1 MLILFL
7 TATIVQDFHNGDD
20 FLRNNQQAKQ
30 SEILLVDD
38 TPEQIEAA
46 VAALRQS
53 NIKVRIA
60 SKGPT
65 ALRLIEQH
73 APDLILL
80 DVYMPEMDGFEVCK
94 AIKSNQD
101 FNNIPIIFLT
111 ASDDEESI
119 KKGFELGAQD
129 YVIKPFNISELL
141 ARVNTH
147 IALKQQ
153 TESLKEANREL
164 DSFCYTVSHD
174 LKAPL
179 ISIKKLIGYF
189 EADYKDKLDGD
200 GHDLLVTISEKSTE
214 VIDIVDHL
222 LELSKMGEMPMKKEE
237 IDLEKLFRE
246 VFHELMKNETNR
258 QVRFNLHQL
267 PVINGDPV
275 MVKLLVHNILSNAI
289 KYTRN
294 EKVAVIKVFSVENE
308 NEYILSIED
317 NGVGF
322 NMMYS
327 SRLFGVF
334 QRLHSQSEFE
344 GSGIGLTICQRI
356 LKRHSGSAWM
366 TGEEGRGASFNFTFP
381 K

>member
-1 MLILFL
+1 MK
-7 TATIVQDFHNGDD
+7 
-20 FLRNNQQAKQ
+20 NNQQTKQ
-30 SEILLVDD
+30 SEILLADD

-60 SKGPT
+60 SKGST

-80 DVYMPEMDGFEVCK
+80 DVYMPGMDGFEVCK
-94 AIKSNQD
+94 AIKCNPD
-101 FNNIPIIFLT
+101 FKNIPIIFLT
-111 ASDDEESI
+111 ASDDEDSI

-164 DSFCYTVSHD
+164 DSFCYSVSHD

-179 ISIKKLIGYF
+179 LSIKKLIGYF
-189 EADYKDKLDGD
+189 ETDYKEKLDAD
-200 GHDLLVTISEKSTE
+200 GHDLLITIGEKSTE

-222 LELSKMGEMPMKKEE
+222 LELSKMGEMPMKEE
-237 IDLEKLFRE
+237 SIQLEMLFQE
-246 VFHELMKNETNR
+246 VFDELMKNEAAR
-258 QVRFNLHQL
+258 QIRFSLQQL
-267 PVINGDPV
+267 PAINGDPV
-275 MVKLLVHNILSNAI
+275 MIKLLISNILSNAI

-294 EKVAVIKVFSVENE
+294 EKIALIKVFSAESD
-308 NEYILSIED
+308 NEYTVSVED

-327 SRLFGVF
+327 SRLFGIF

-344 GSGIGLTICQRI
+344 GSGVGLTICQRI
-356 LKRHSGSAWM
+356 LKRHGGNAWM
-366 TGEEGRGASFNFTFP
+366 TGEEGKGAIFNFSFP